1 MRRTFGGY
9 AYPVSFPVS
18 LLLFTL
24 INWYCGLLQLPVLLA
39 LVPFAALFLLA
50 ASRNKYARRFWS
62 AQWIYAATFLLFF
75 FSMLSV
81 RFTNPSIS
89 YAEKFMDHA
98 FLASV
103 MRVPVVP
110 PLDPWFSSG
119 YLNVYYYL
127 GYWMFGALGIM
138 SGVPSQVSFNL
149 VLPTVFG
156 FSAVL
161 LYALGRMIAPR
172 FPWMVPA
179 TLLTVNPSFILQV
192 IQGKAAGSILWDSTR
207 TISNTINEYPLFSFL
222 WGDVHPHVIGI
233 FNQVLFIFLLI
244 YSLLRFK
251 DLDGWSRALLILI
264 CGLSLGSMPPINTW
278 DIIVYAPITLIFG
291 LMIWSQTKES
301 PQCTGFLRDLTG
313 FVRRFGKTAK
323 IELHHLCMR
332 CRSGIRRVPARIIA
346 ANWSF
351 FFLVPVTA
359 VLCYLPFY
367 LQMNTR
373 GILGVGLVHTPTAP
387 VEFLLV
393 HGFFI
398 LVMVLHLARDIL
410 KSPLFLIAP
419 AVVALAGF
427 PAAAIATVPLIY
439 LLAGKRHT
447 PAELLAMLGLAI
459 VILCEFFYLKDNM
472 GETYYRMNTVF
483 KFYIAAW
490 LLMGAASFSMVS
502 TMASRRVPPRYFPAW
517 SRKLALAVVSIILIV
532 TPLAVP
538 LDPPYT
544 GGTLDGLA
552 YLETAHPGD
561 ASAIAFLRS
570 LPGVRGVVEAEGGD
584 YTYFGRVSSFT
595 GIPTIIGW
603 PFHEYMWR
611 TDTNGWYGK
620 RLSDVRT
627 IYENPAMTREL
638 MRQYNMT
645 HLYVGDLERERYT
658 VRVEEAGL
666 VTVYNQS
673 SVLIYALDD

>member
-1 MRRTFGGY
+1 
-9 AYPVSFPVS
+9 
-18 LLLFTL
+18 
-24 INWYCGLLQLPVLLA
+24 
-39 LVPFAALFLLA
+39 VPFAALFLLA
-50 ASRNKYARRFWS
+50 ASRNGYSGRFWS
-62 AQWIYAATFLLFF
+62 AQWIYVATFLLFF
-75 FSMLSV
+75 FSMVSV

-103 MRVPVVP
+103 MRVPLVP

-127 GYWMFGALGIM
+127 GYWMFGALGIT
-138 SGVPSQVSFNL
+138 SGVPSQISFNL

-179 TLLTVNPSFILQV
+179 TLLIVNPSFILQV
-192 IQGKAAGSILWDSTR
+192 IQGKAAGSVLWDSTR
-207 TISNTINEYPLFSFL
+207 TITNTINEYPLFSFL

-233 FNQVLFIFLLI
+233 FNQVLFIFLLV

-251 DLDGWSRALLILI
+251 DLDVWGRALLILI

-278 DIIVYAPITLIFG
+278 DIIVYAPVTLIFG
-291 LMIWSQTKES
+291 FMIWRQAKKS
-301 PQCTGFLRDLTG
+301 PQYTGFWRDLTG
-313 FVRRFGKTAK
+313 YVRRLVNSAK
-323 IELHHLCMR
+323 SGLQLR
-332 CRSGIRRVPARIIA
+332 CAQCLGGIGRVPAMILEA
-346 ANWSF
+346 HGSF

-367 LQMNTR
+367 LQMNTS

-398 LVMVLHLARDIL
+398 LVMVLYVAHDIR
-410 KSPLFLIAP
+410 KRPLFLIAP

-427 PAAAIATVPLIY
+427 PAAAIATVPLVY
-439 LLAGKRHT
+439 LLAGKRQT
-447 PAELLAMLGLAI
+447 PAEILAMLGLAI
-459 VILCEFFYLKDNM
+459 VIVCEFFYLKDNM

-483 KFYIAAW
+483 KFYIPAW
-490 LLMGAASFSMVS
+490 LLMGASSFSMVS
-502 TMASRRVPPRYFPAW
+502 TMAARRVPPGYFPAW
-517 SRKLALAVVSIILIV
+517 SGRLALAVVSVILIV

-570 LPGVRGVVEAEGGD
+570 LPGVKGVVEAEGGD

-627 IYENPAMTREL
+627 IYEDPEMTREL
-638 MRQYNMT
+638 MKHYNMT
-645 HLYVGDLERERYT
+645 HLYVGDLERERYN

-666 VTVYNQS
+666 VTVYNQNG
-673 SVLIYALDD
+673 VLIYALDG

>member
-1 MRRTFGGY
+1 M
-9 AYPVSFPVS
+9 
-18 LLLFTL
+18 
-24 INWYCGLLQLPVLLA
+24 
-39 LVPFAALFLLA
+39 FLLA
-50 ASRNKYARRFWS
+50 ASRNWYAGRFWS

-75 FSMLSV
+75 FSMVSV
-81 RFTNPSIS
+81 RFMNPSIS

-103 MRVPVVP
+103 MRVPIVP

-127 GYWMFGALGIM
+127 GYWIFGLLGIT
-138 SGVPSQVSFNL
+138 SGVTSQVAFNL

-161 LYALGRMIAPR
+161 LYALGKMIAPR

-179 TLLTVNPSFILQV
+179 TLLIVNPSFIFQV
-192 IQGKAAGSILWDSTR
+192 IQGKSAGAILWDSTR
-207 TISNTINEYPLFSFL
+207 TIPNTINEYPLFSFL

-233 FNQVLFIFLLI
+233 FNQVLFIFLLV
-244 YSLLRFK
+244 YSLLRFR
-251 DLDGWSRALLILI
+251 DLKAGSRALLILI

-278 DIIVYAPITLIFG
+278 DIIVYAPITLVFG
-291 LMIWSQTKES
+291 LMIWHREQES
-301 PQCTGFLRDLTG
+301 SPFISHWRDIAG
-313 FVRRFGKTAK
+313 SVRRIGEKAQSGFQD
-323 IELHHLCMR
+323 LHLLCR
-332 CRSGIRRVPARIIA
+332 GGIRKLPAMIPA
-346 ANWSF
+346 APWSF
-351 FFLVPVTA
+351 FFLVPVSA
-359 VLCYLPFY
+359 ALCYLPFY
-367 LQMNTR
+367 IQMNTR
-373 GILGVGLVHTPTAP
+373 GILGIGLVHTSTAP

-398 LVMVLHLARDIL
+398 LIMVLYLARDIW
-410 KSPLFLIAP
+410 KRPLFLIVP
-419 AVVALAGF
+419 AIVALSGF
-427 PAAAIATVPLIY
+427 PAAAIAIVPFVY
-439 LLAGKRHT
+439 LLVRRRHT
-447 PAELLAMLGLAI
+447 PAEILAIFGLAI
-459 VILCEFFYLKDNM
+459 VILCELLYLKDNM

-490 LLMGAASFSMVS
+490 LLMGASSFSMFS
-502 TMASRRVPPRYFPAW
+502 TMTARRVPPGYFPAW
-517 SRKLALAVVSIILIV
+517 SGRLALAVVSVILIV
-532 TPLAVP
+532 APLAVP

-552 YLETAHPGD
+552 YLGAAHPGD
-561 ASAIAFLRS
+561 ASAVAFLRS
-570 LPGVRGVVEAEGGD
+570 LPGVRGIVEAEGGD

-611 TDTNGWYGK
+611 TDTDGWYGK

-627 IYENPAMTREL
+627 IYEDPAMTTAL

-645 HLYVGDLERERYT
+645 HIYVGDPERERYT

-666 VTVYNQS
+666 VTVYNNGG
-673 SVLIYALDD
+673 VLIYALNG

>member
-1 MRRTFGGY
+1 
-9 AYPVSFPVS
+9 
-18 LLLFTL
+18 
-24 INWYCGLLQLPVLLA
+24 
-39 LVPFAALFLLA
+39 
-50 ASRNKYARRFWS
+50 
-62 AQWIYAATFLLFF
+62 
-75 FSMLSV
+75 
-81 RFTNPSIS
+81 
-89 YAEKFMDHA
+89 MDHA

-103 MRVPVVP
+103 MRVPIVP

-127 GYWMFGALGIM
+127 GYWMFGTLSLM
-138 SGVPSQVSFNL
+138 SGVPSQVAFNL

-156 FSAVL
+156 LSAVS
-161 LYALGRMIAPR
+161 LYALGKLIAPR

-179 TLLTVNPSFILQV
+179 TLLIVNPSFILQV

-207 TISNTINEYPLFSFL
+207 TIPNTINEYPLFSFL
-222 WGDVHPHVIGI
+222 WGDVHPHVIGM
-233 FNQVLFIFLLI
+233 FNQVLFIFLLV
-244 YSLLRFK
+244 YSFLRFK
-251 DLDGWSRALLILI
+251 DLDAGSRALLILI

-291 LMIWSQTKES
+291 LMIWHQAKES
-301 PQCTGFLRDLTG
+301 PPCAGLCRDLTG
-313 FVRRFGKTAK
+313 FIRRLGKTA
-323 IELHHLCMR
+323 ESGLHFMR
-332 CRSGIRRVPARIIA
+332 LRSGSGIRSVPAMIPA
-346 ANWSF
+346 APWSF

-359 VLCYLPFY
+359 VFCYLPFY
-367 LQMNTR
+367 LQMNTG

-398 LVMVLHLARDIL
+398 LVMVLYLARDIW
-410 KSPLFLIAP
+410 KRPLFLIGP
-419 AVVALAGF
+419 AAIALAGF
-427 PAAAIATVPLIY
+427 PAAAIATVPFVY
-439 LLAGKRHT
+439 LLAGKRRT
-447 PAELLAMLGLAI
+447 PAEILAMLGLAI
-459 VILCEFFYLKDNM
+459 VILCEFLYLKDNM

-490 LLMGAASFSMVS
+490 LLMGTASFSMLS
-502 TMASRRVPPRYFPAW
+502 TLAARRFPAGYFPAW
-517 SRKLALAVVSIILIV
+517 SGKLALAVVSVILIV

-552 YLETAHPGD
+552 YLETAHPCD
-561 ASAIAFLRS
+561 ASAVAFLRS

-611 TDTNGWYGK
+611 TDTDGWYGK

-627 IYENPAMTREL
+627 IYEDPAMTTAL
-638 MRQYNMT
+638 MRKYNMT
-645 HLYVGDLERERYT
+645 HIYVGDSERERYII
-658 VRVEEAGL
+658 RVEEAGL
-666 VTVYNQS
+666 ATIYNNS
-673 SVLIYALDD
+673 GVLIYALDG